1 MAVILAY
8 TAPALG
14 HLYPFCALLT
24 ELAGR
29 GHRIHVRTLADG
41 SRLCRRLGFAV
52 EPVDPAIEAVEHGH
66 DEADISVLRAATD
79 TVRVLTRRAAL
90 EVADIRRAV
99 ETVRPD
105 LVIVDSNSWGAI
117 SYLETEDVPWLVLS
131 PFTPYLRAPGLP
143 PFGAGARPWRGPW
156 GRIRDHGIGTVTRR
170 VFDRPFA
177 DGIAQVR
184 TDLGLPAVQTADELL
199 RRAPAVLVAT
209 GKPFEYRQTDWGPSV
224 HMIGPAAFDPVGD
237 REPAWLADI
246 DRPIVL
252 VTTSSVPQAD
262 ARLVG
267 TTIEA
272 LEGLGLHLVATSPAG
287 PVIIPGRPGVTL
299 ASFVPH
305 SLLLEHAVCVVTH
318 GGMGITQ
325 KALSRG
331 IPVCVVPFGRDQFE
345 VARRVEVAG
354 CGTRLPARR
363 LTPGRLRTAI
373 LDAMSMTGGAAAVA
387 RGFADTGGVPHGA
400 DIVETHLHRG
410 GAAAR

>member
-29 GHRIHVRTLADG
+29 GHRIHVRTLVDG
-41 SRLCRRLGFAV
+41 TRLCRRLGFAV
-52 EPVDPAIEAVEHGH
+52 EPVDPTIESVEHDR

-99 ETVRPD
+99 EMVRPD

-177 DGIAQVR
+177 DGIAPVR

-209 GKPFEYRQTDWGPSV
+209 GKPFEYRQTDWGPNV

-237 REPAWLADI
+237 QEPAWLADI

-267 TTIEA
+267 AAIEA

-287 PVIIPGRPGVTL
+287 PVTIPGRPGVTL
-299 ASFVPH
+299 ATFVPH

-363 LTPGRLRTAI
+363 LTPARLRTAI
-373 LDAMSMTGGAAAVA
+373 LDAMSMSGGAATVA
-387 RGFADTGGVPHGA
+387 RGFTDTGGVPHGA
-400 DIVETHLHRG
+400 DIVEAHLHRG
-410 GAAAR
+410 GAAV